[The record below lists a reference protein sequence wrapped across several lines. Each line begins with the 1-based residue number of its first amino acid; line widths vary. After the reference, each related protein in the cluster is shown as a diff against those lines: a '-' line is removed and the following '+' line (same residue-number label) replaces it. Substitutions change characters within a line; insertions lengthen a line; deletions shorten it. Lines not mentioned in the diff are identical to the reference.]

1 MTDGRFAGFGLVYN
15 GSSGGNMNRRNRSIF
30 GAAMFVAAVAGASPS
45 ALAQTF
51 QNYRCAD
58 GSQFIVGFFQYDR
71 RAHLQIDGRAVTL
84 GKRLALSG
92 SRYSGGG
99 VTLKITKA
107 GTTLKHAKRPTT
119 ACELI

>member
-1 MTDGRFAGFGLVYN
+1 
-15 GSSGGNMNRRNRSIF
+15 MNRRQPMNF
-30 GAAMFVAAVAGASPS
+30 GAALFVAGIAAGAAPAVAQ
-45 ALAQTF
+45 QTSF
-51 QNYRCAD
+51 QSYRCAD
-58 GSQFIVGFFQYDR
+58 GSQFIIGFFQYDR
-71 RAHLQIDGRAVTL
+71 RAHMQIDGRAVTL